1 MIIKF
6 DYKQAT
12 DKLTFICDD
21 SDVFTQVREHFSVD
35 NKGAVFARRRGMF
48 VARRKYII
56 TPTGT
61 CDLGMYWDI
70 RKYLIQMQVVAD
82 ISICDS
88 LQKVLDGSNDYALSE
103 NFNLSLRDYQ
113 KEVIVKALKIG
124 RGVCVLGTGAG
135 KTFITAALIES
146 FFNNTNNKNT
156 FKCLLI
162 VPDLG
167 LVTQTYNEFLN
178 CGVTFKTTRW
188 TGSITPDLTANVIIC
203 NTGIIQ
209 SRFSDNDFLKFVDVL
224 IVDECHKTK
233 AGNEITKIVSKI
245 KTNNKFG
252 FTGTLPEEQI
262 DKWNIIGK
270 FGPVIFEKSSYELRS
285 ENFLVNV
292 QVKIL
297 DITYKCKPLRLTDNE
312 YRDELSFIY
321 DNKYRN
327 EVIGTICKRL
337 NNNTL
342 VLVNHLAHGEA
353 MFNYLSNI
361 SDRQVFYIRG
371 EIEVEERERIKN
383 LMEKHSNII
392 CVAISA
398 IFSTGVNIKNL
409 HNIIFAAGGKSFV
422 RTVQSIG
429 RGLRQHESKTKLNII
444 DICDNLKYGK
454 AHCNKRQDI
463 YDAEKIEYSI
473 KNIIQP

>member
-6 DYKQAT
+6 DYKQT
-12 DKLTFICDD
+12 IDKLTFICDD

-56 TPTGT
+56 TPAGT

-82 ISICDS
+82 ISISDS
-88 LQKVLDGSNDYALSE
+88 LQKVLDGSNDFTLCGD
-103 NFNLSLRDYQ
+103 FKLSLRDYQ
-113 KEVIVKALKIG
+113 REVIVKALKIG

-203 NTGIIQ
+203 NTGILQ
-209 SRFSDNDFLKFVDVL
+209 SKFEDNDFLKFVDLL
-224 IVDECHKTK
+224 IVDECHKVK
-233 AGNEITKIVSKI
+233 SGNEITKIVSKI

-342 VLVNHLAHGEA
+342 VLVNHLAHGET

-454 AHCNKRQDI
+454 AHCKKRQDI
-463 YDAEKIEYSI
+463 YDAEKIEFSI
-473 KNIIQP
+473 KRIIQP

>member
-6 DYKQAT
+6 DYKQTT
-12 DKLTFICDD
+12 DKLIFICDD

-56 TPTGT
+56 TPAGT

-82 ISICDS
+82 ISISDS
-88 LQKVLDGSNDYALSE
+88 LQKVLDGSNDFTLCGD
-103 NFNLSLRDYQ
+103 FKLSLRDYQ
-113 KEVIVKALKIG
+113 REVIVKALKIG

-146 FFNNTNNKNT
+146 FFNSTNNKNT

-203 NTGIIQ
+203 NTGILQ
-209 SRFSDNDFLKFVDVL
+209 SKFEDNDFLKFVDLL
-224 IVDECHKTK
+224 IVDECHKVK
-233 AGNEITKIVSKI
+233 SGNEITKIVSKI

-342 VLVNHLAHGEA
+342 VLVNHLAHGET

-454 AHCNKRQDI
+454 AHCKKRQDI
-463 YDAEKIEYSI
+463 YDAEKIEFSI
-473 KNIIQP
+473 KRIIQP

>member
-6 DYKQAT
+6 DYKQTT

-56 TPTGT
+56 TPAGT

-82 ISICDS
+82 ISISDS
-88 LQKVLDGSNDYALSE
+88 LQKVLDGSNDFTLCGD
-103 NFNLSLRDYQ
+103 FKLSLRDYQ
-113 KEVIVKALKIG
+113 REVIVKALKIG

-146 FFNNTNNKNT
+146 FFNSTNNKNT

-203 NTGIIQ
+203 NTGILQ
-209 SRFSDNDFLKFVDVL
+209 SKFEDNDFLKFVDLL
-224 IVDECHKTK
+224 IVDECHKVK
-233 AGNEITKIVSKI
+233 SGNEITKIVSKI

-262 DKWNIIGK
+262 NKWNIIGK

-342 VLVNHLAHGEA
+342 VLVNHLAHGET

-429 RGLRQHESKTKLNII
+429 RELRQHESKTKLNII

-454 AHCNKRQDI
+454 AHCKKRQDI
-463 YDAEKIEYSI
+463 YDAEKIEFSI
-473 KNIIQP
+473 KRIIQP